1 MNLKNNLTVLFKSIE
16 FEDEWLSIQI
26 SSDIFN
32 ILFLFYILKLDATYE
47 ILSLFIVPLHHFLSP
62 AFIPLFRYKV
72 IT

>member
-26 SSDIFN
+26 SNDIFN

>member
-32 ILFLFYILKLDATYE
+32 ILFLFYILKLDTTYE